1 VDWQP
6 IKTAPA
12 GERVL
17 VANERGTVFVAKLL
31 VLRWYD
37 DAERLIDR
45 PEWWTPL
52 PAAPSEEQPAA
63 PKSRGR
69 KPSR

>member
-1 VDWQP
+1 MEWQP
-6 IKTAPA
+6 IKSAPS

-17 VANERGTVFVAKLL
+17 ACDRRGTVFVAKLL

-45 PEWWTPL
+45 PEWWMPL

>member
-1 VDWQP
+1 
-6 IKTAPA
+6 
-12 GERVL
+12 
-17 VANERGTVFVAKLL
+17 VFVAKLL

-45 PEWWTPL
+45 PEWWMPL

-69 KPSR
+69 KPAR